1 MSLVSKPG
9 RVCVGPL
16 CPLFSRSMAY
26 TLEHWT
32 QNTLCLL
39 GHLPAWRLWNCQNT
53 KCFLSFDCE
62 TELHFGSMS
71 SLMLFWGRTTHPPLT
86 KRYLLPLQGR
96 TPHLSLPK
104 RYPLPL
110 QMLEKQ

>member
-62 TELHFGSMS
+62 TELHFESVS
-71 SLMLFWGRTTHPPLT
+71 SLMLFHGIFQARILGWVAISFSRGSSWPRDRTRVSHIVGRCFTA
-86 KRYLLPLQGR
+86 
-96 TPHLSLPK
+96 
-104 RYPLPL
+104 
-110 QMLEKQ
+110 